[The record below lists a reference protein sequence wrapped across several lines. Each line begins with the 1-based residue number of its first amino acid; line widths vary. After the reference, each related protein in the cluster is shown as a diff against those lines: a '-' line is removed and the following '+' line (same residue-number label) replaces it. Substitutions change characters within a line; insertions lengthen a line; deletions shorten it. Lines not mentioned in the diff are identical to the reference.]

1 MINHCEQ
8 ILLFKVRLLTRFNGS
23 ESNGYLLFKYIESLY
38 SFHFYKGDNGNLSIL
53 NKILDFIVSRH
64 LLLRGSTV

>member
-23 ESNGYLLFKYIESLY
+23 ESNGDLLFRYIN
-38 SFHFYKGDNGNLSIL
+38 FFYLFYFNKGDNGNLSIL
-53 NKILDFIVSRH
+53 NKILDFIVS
-64 LLLRGSTV
+64 